1 VTLALR
7 DLGAAR
13 LGKALVALSDSAT
26 LAHLADHR
34 TPIEVAGTE
43 LVNEAVA
50 RLGVVAGGHWLRMFV
65 DRGLCVAV
73 CSVERS
79 FGGRGYSAIFFFFFF
94 FFFFCIFSVFSPWY
108 SRQNHYLFILFYTS
122 AGPRRFLARLRSSWA
137 AAP

>member
-94 FFFFCIFSVFSPWY
+94 GFFVFFFLYF
-108 SRQNHYLFILFYTS
+108 
-122 AGPRRFLARLRSSWA
+122 
-137 AAP
+137 